1 MATLAQI
8 ETFVLGDP
16 TFKRKFQSARIQ
28 AAWDILVEASPSAQ
42 RVAWR
47 DKILENPFADL
58 DREYHL
64 FLGNASVQGTSGAS
78 AGTVTD
84 ATVLSVTKGLV
95 DTFAVLT

>member
-16 TFKRKFQSARIQ
+16 TFKRKFQAARIQ
-28 AAWDILVEASPSAQ
+28 AAWDIGGESSPAAP

-47 DKILENPFADL
+47 DKILENPAADL

-64 FLGNASVQGTSGAS
+64 FLSHASVQGTSGAA
-78 AGTVTD
+78 AGSVTD
-84 ATVLSVTKGLV
+84 ATVLSVTKGFV
-95 DTFAVLT
+95 DTFAALT